1 MTKIAVVTGAAGG
14 MGKAI
19 CARLLD
25 DGFHV
30 VGVDMAWSDQGAS
43 SANDAFTIET
53 ADLAD
58 EAAVTA
64 LFERIAAQHGG
75 VDLLVNNAGTC
86 FMSDFPKIP
95 AAAGIFGKSDMK
107 QVPALFTSRSTPPCC
122 AAMRS
127 NRAVTAASSARSA
140 VSMVKASF
148 ALLAP

>member
-1 MTKIAVVTGAAGG
+1 MTRIAVVTGAAGG

-30 VGVDMAWSDQGAS
+30 VGVDMAWSDQDAS

-75 VDLLVNNAGTC
+75 VDLL
-86 FMSDFPKIP
+86 
-95 AAAGIFGKSDMK
+95 
-107 QVPALFTSRSTPPCC
+107 
-122 AAMRS
+122 
-127 NRAVTAASSARSA
+127 A
-140 VSMVKASF
+140 VSYTH
-148 ALLAP
+148 LRPTRPY